1 MDRTVDDII
10 AIETDETTEII
21 NKIAAP
27 ELLTR
32 EATVAPAS
40 SSTNPK
46 LTRRDIA
53 GSS

>member
-1 MDRTVDDII
+1 
-10 AIETDETTEII
+10 
-21 NKIAAP
+21 
-27 ELLTR
+27 LTR

-53 GSS
+53 GSSWWMKNAIEIWDVWLTLVSLPPQ